1 MEKGTWGSEAPLLC
15 SLKGEL
21 GGFMLLESDPTP
33 GLISDLAVDLD
44 GTLSPSMSL
53 CHLLSTIQSLLR
65 IKSRSNIRTARS
77 DI

>member
-21 GGFMLLESDPTP
+21 GGFVLLESDPRP
-33 GLISDLAVDLD
+33 CLISDLAMDLD

-53 CHLLSTIQSLLR
+53 CQLLSMMQSLLR
-65 IKSRSNIRTARS
+65 IRCRSNIRTARS